1 MPVLLAV
8 LKTFLFNSGF
18 GEGRKNRGAKPRR
31 SGCERGSLAKPSG
44 AERAHAAWRQFPR
57 VDAAAAPEVRA
68 SLHAAFGSPVVIF
81 HPDSDCF
88 RPSKWPHCP
97 LKVATW
103 KQKLRQE
110 MPGPAP
116 SPFSHDGRP
125 LLRRCSLSRRLRA
138 INLPLPAASKDK
150 TRRDAPLIQKKS

>member
-1 MPVLLAV
+1 MLAV

-57 VDAAAAPEVRA
+57 VDAAAAPEVQA

-81 HPDSDCF
+81 HPNSDCF

-125 LLRRCSLSRRLRA
+125 LPRRCSLSRRLRA